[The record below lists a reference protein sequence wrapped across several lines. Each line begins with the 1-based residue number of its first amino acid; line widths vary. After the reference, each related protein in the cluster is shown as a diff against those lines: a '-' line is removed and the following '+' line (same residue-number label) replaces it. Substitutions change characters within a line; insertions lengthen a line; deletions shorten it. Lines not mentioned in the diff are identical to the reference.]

1 MKTYILLFLTI
12 TTFLNCKAQ
21 TRFPQRTVNLSDSFE
36 SSFNRQNGD
45 YLRDNENKL
54 NAFEG
59 VWVYDDGNG
68 NKLTLNLRKK
78 EQVLNETRNNN
89 YRFSDLIILTYK
101 LEKNYITIFDNL
113 NENLP
118 NEILPTDEGN
128 FGYFSF
134 YESNYNKLS
143 GSYHDVTY
151 NIVSDCTIKKLETLA
166 GQPEK
171 ISLKLYGALR
181 RNDPSFYQGLTEAF
195 SVPNNIELTKL

>member
-21 TRFPQRTVNLSDSFE
+21 TRFPQRTVNLSDSFQE
-36 SSFNRQNGD
+36 NFNNQNGD
-45 YLRDNENKL
+45 YLRDNENRL
-54 NAFEG
+54 NSFEG
-59 VWVYDDGNG
+59 IWLYDDGNG

-78 EQVLNETRNNN
+78 EEVLCETRNNN
-89 YRFSDLIILTYK
+89 YSFSDMIILTYK
-101 LEKNYITIFDNL
+101 LEKNYIIIFDNL

-118 NEILPTDEGN
+118 NEIESTVEDN

-143 GSYHDVTY
+143 GSYYDDTY
-151 NIVSDCTIKKLETLA
+151 NIVSDCIIKKLNTLS

-171 ISLKLYGALR
+171 ISIKLYGALR
-181 RNDPSFYQGLTEAF
+181 RNDPSFYQGLTDAF

>member
-1 MKTYILLFLTI
+1 M
-12 TTFLNCKAQ
+12 
-21 TRFPQRTVNLSDSFE
+21 
-36 SSFNRQNGD
+36 
-45 YLRDNENKL
+45 
-54 NAFEG
+54 
-59 VWVYDDGNG
+59 YDDGNG

-78 EQVLNETRNNN
+78 EQILNETRNNN
-89 YRFSDLIILTYK
+89 YIFSDMIILTYK

-118 NEILPTDEGN
+118 NEILPTDDGN

-151 NIVSDCTIKKLETLA
+151 NIVSSCMIKKLDTLA

-171 ISLKLYGALR
+171 ISLKLYRALR